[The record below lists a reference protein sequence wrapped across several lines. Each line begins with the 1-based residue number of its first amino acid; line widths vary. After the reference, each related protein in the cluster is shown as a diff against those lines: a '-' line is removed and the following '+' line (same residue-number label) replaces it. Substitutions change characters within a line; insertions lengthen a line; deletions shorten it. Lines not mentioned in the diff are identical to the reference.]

1 MKSVRV
7 WNFSGLYFP
16 AFALNI
22 WEIWNRKTPITD
34 TFYTMNVSSV
44 GTNLTRD
51 QSSVPTSSAVI
62 REPVTL

>member
-44 GTNLTRD
+44 GTN
-51 QSSVPTSSAVI
+51 
-62 REPVTL
+62 